1 MQRSLQ
7 QSVYSAKDS
16 FKDLSEAIEYM
27 ELREVSKSVELVKV
41 ATLADFLKIDRKYDF
56 QYGFSH
62 EMNIYSN
69 LSSYCN
75 DVCVFFLL
83 LPVTT
88 PQF

>member
-7 QSVYSAKDS
+7 QSVCSAKDL

-27 ELREVSKSVELVKV
+27 ELREVSKSVEPVKV

-62 EMNIYSN
+62 EIYLN

-75 DVCVFFLL
+75 DVCVFFFCYY
-83 LPVTT
+83 
-88 PQF
+88 Q